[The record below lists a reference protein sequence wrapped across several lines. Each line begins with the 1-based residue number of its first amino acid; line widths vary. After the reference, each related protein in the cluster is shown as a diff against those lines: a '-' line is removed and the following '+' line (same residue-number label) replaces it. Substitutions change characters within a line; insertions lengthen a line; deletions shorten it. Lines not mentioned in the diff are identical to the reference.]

1 MVSYIKQ
8 HVQKFEVNWFN
19 LSIFLSNTYKII
31 YFGRKFP
38 ILYMSFRQLNLL
50 VCIKN
55 NALVY
60 LTRKG
65 HVPAQAL
72 SVVYGSVQVSVYFII
87 NMAFFAQTYQ
97 LQNEI

>member
-1 MVSYIKQ
+1 M
-8 HVQKFEVNWFN
+8 HF
-19 LSIFLSNTYKII
+19 
-31 YFGRKFP
+31 
-38 ILYMSFRQLNLL
+38 
-50 VCIKN
+50 
-55 NALVY
+55 VY

-97 LQNEI
+97 LQNETDKCTSPVPGNCETTRSCIFCQLF

>member
-1 MVSYIKQ
+1 M
-8 HVQKFEVNWFN
+8 HF
-19 LSIFLSNTYKII
+19 
-31 YFGRKFP
+31 
-38 ILYMSFRQLNLL
+38 
-50 VCIKN
+50 
-55 NALVY
+55 VY

-87 NMAFFAQTYQ
+87 NVAFFAQTYQ